1 MRVII
6 ALCATVML
14 AACAQGHWDA
24 GRTSYS
30 FSFDS
35 GLSAPVSSRVAEP
48 LATPP
53 FPWRP
58 KALPDA
64 RGRGRASIQVFNL
77 C

>member
-6 ALCATVML
+6 ALCAAVVL
-14 AACAQGHWDA
+14 AACAQGKWDT

-35 GLSAPVSSRVAEP
+35 GLTDPVNVRRAAP

-53 FPWRP
+53 AMFDGHGLLVQEAQGTAP
-58 KALPDA
+58 
-64 RGRGRASIQVFNL
+64 RGEGN
-77 C
+77 